1 MIAQSHEMDSTSEE
15 KSRAIPKRGS
25 ISVPNRKTTCHDER
39 KKTVAPTRVTEDTR
53 TSREAVECHR
63 NPDNT
68 NLPLLDKRASTSN
81 TETKHDTQ
89 SINPARATSASENSI
104 RSTMKLQLVKNGTSL
119 NSVCGPNPKKIFRW
133 IIAICFIWITFIIVM
148 NIYKKVSER
157 DKVRI
162 ISNCGLWKKRFC
174 ISSIAKLRC
183 IYCFRYPP

>member
-1 MIAQSHEMDSTSEE
+1 MVSQSHAMDSRSEG
-15 KSRAIPKRGS
+15 KDRDIPKRGS
-25 ISVPNRKTTCHDER
+25 ISVPNHKTTCHNER
-39 KKTVAPTRVTEDTR
+39 KKTASPARATEGAI
-53 TSREAVECHR
+53 TSREAIECDG

-68 NLPLLDKRASTSN
+68 NLPLIDKRASTSN

-89 SINPARATSASENSI
+89 SINPGRGTSASENSI

-157 DKVRI
+157 DTVRI
-162 ISNCGLWKKRFC
+162 IFNRMKSFD
-174 ISSIAKLRC
+174 IYSIAIMTY
-183 IYCFRYPP
+183 IYCFRYHP

>member
-25 ISVPNRKTTCHDER
+25 ISVPNRKTTCHDEC
-39 KKTVAPTRVTEDTR
+39 KKTFPPTRVTEDTM

-63 NPDNT
+63 DPDNT
-68 NLPLLDKRASTSN
+68 NLPLIDKRASTSN

-89 SINPARATSASENSI
+89 SINPARATSVSENSI

-157 DKVRI
+157 DKVMI
-162 ISNCGLWKKRFC
+162 ISNRRLKEV
-174 ISSIAKLRC
+174 LRQQHSHTEV
-183 IYCFRYPP
+183 YLLF